1 MNRNITGNAMLL
13 LTAAIWGTS
22 FIATKSGAE
31 GMGPFAFNAVR
42 SLIGGIAL
50 FPVIFLMN
58 RCPKEKREKEHKKDL
73 FTGGSLC
80 GIALFLAGAF
90 QQVGILYT
98 SAGKAGFI
106 TALYVVIVPL
116 FRLFSGKRE
125 KLPVWLCVGTSLAGF
140 CLLCMP
146 QIGKIGIGDLLVLAG
161 AVGFAIHI
169 LIIDYYVDKAD
180 TIKLSCIQFFSCSLA
195 AFFGMFIID
204 PRLGFD
210 ELHMAQII
218 DCLGPLFYSG
228 IMSCSVAYTL
238 QVVAQKRTNS
248 VIASMILSLESVFA
262 VISGMIFFGETMAFR
277 EILGCIV
284 IFCSI
289 VAAQISTTET
299 PLDKKL

>member
-1 MNRNITGNAMLL
+1 MLL

-50 FPVIFLMN
+50 FPVIFLTN
-58 RCPKEKREKEHKKDL
+58 RFSGEKREKENKKDL
-73 FTGGSLC
+73 FIGGSLC

-98 SAGKAGFI
+98 SAGKAGFV
-106 TALYVVIVPL
+106 TSLYVVMVPL
-116 FRLFSGKRE
+116 LRLFSGKRE
-125 KLPVWLCVGTSLAGF
+125 RLPVWLCVGASLSGF

-146 QIGKIGIGDLLVLAG
+146 EAGKIGIGDLLVFAG
-161 AVGFAIHI
+161 AAGFAIHI
-169 LIIDYYVDKAD
+169 LIIDCYVDKAD
-180 TIKLSCIQFFSCSLA
+180 NIKLSCIQFFSCSLA
-195 AFFGMFIID
+195 AFLGMLIID
-204 PRLGFD
+204 PLLGFE

-218 DCLGPLFYSG
+218 ECRGPLFYSG

-262 VISGMIFFGETMAFR
+262 VISGMVFFGETMAAR
-277 EILGCIV
+277 EIIGCMIIFFSVV
-284 IFCSI
+284 I
-289 VAAQISTTET
+289 AQIFSG
-299 PLDKKL
+299 KKNRTK